1 MQRPNTRFLGER
13 KKDELRMQEDSLMK
27 QRRVKPP
34 SLADVT
40 ILKDKLKRLRSIGI
54 LARHRIKIGKSGV
67 TNGIV
72 ESIHNEWRNF
82 KIVRIKGE
90 GAPTMNM
97 KRTHQME
104 REREKILSTLVP
116 LYDDWTGGK
125 PVPVDVDQ
133 LIYEDFKF
141 KKLYRLLLYGVKPAL
156 SNAEM
161 TELRRLARPIT
172 PHFALGRN
180 MGFDGLV
187 AAVVKLWE
195 RSKIE
200 KK

>member
-1 MQRPNTRFLGER
+1 
-13 KKDELRMQEDSLMK
+13 
-27 QRRVKPP
+27 
-34 SLADVT
+34 
-40 ILKDKLKRLRSIGI
+40 
-54 LARHRIKIGKSGV
+54 
-67 TNGIV
+67 
-72 ESIHNEWRNF
+72 
-82 KIVRIKGE
+82 
-90 GAPTMNM
+90 
-97 KRTHQME
+97 ME